1 MLEKKCILLLY
12 GEGRYDSSMDAIKE
26 YVETNRRDA
35 YVVAVSDAELYSFN
49 RRKIAFFM
57 YKLCTR
63 SCSSFIRNNV
73 KIKSVICKLMLKKRK
88 KRKIK
93 EKEAP
98 DSVIGE
104 FTHSLLEKYRRI
116 HNVLVR
122 YSPDVVVCATPRLLH
137 DTIKA
142 KHKAGMKNIS
152 ISALITD
159 YNLDIRFVDQR
170 TNYYF
175 VQNDAIASKL
185 AEYGIERRKIKV
197 AGTPISKSTMMTH
210 DKAEVL
216 AELGINNDDINVV
229 LVSGRYGC
237 NVIKRVVM
245 SLIELEYAMNI
256 ILITGNND
264 GLSKFA
270 DMLSKNNNRENS
282 ICIVE
287 EIDNMSKIYTIADI
301 LIAKPTATITYEALC
316 HNTKLITCC
325 GDNYIE
331 DRNAHYLATNQLS
344 LLGSNNNDLIESIS
358 SYIANE
364 ELCDSIKGK
373 QIEYVLT
380 NSDEIVGE
388 ILLQIADKNY
398 NSKKQVVIDLNNKTT
413 ELQKMI
419 ENVEIVSDV
428 IALEENSTEDCEN
441 KVVKEQNND

>member
-12 GEGRYDSSMDAIKE
+12 GEGRYDSSMGAIKE
-26 YVETNRRDA
+26 YVEANRRDA
-35 YVVAVSDAELYSFN
+35 YVVAVSDEELYSFK

-57 YKLCTR
+57 YKICVR
-63 SCSSFIRNNV
+63 SFSSLVRNNT
-73 KIKSVICKLMLKKRK
+73 KLKSMICKLKLKKGK

-93 EKEAP
+93 EKDAP
-98 DSVIGE
+98 DSAIGE
-104 FTHSLLEKYRRI
+104 FIHSLSEKYRRI
-116 HNVLVR
+116 HNILVR
-122 YSPDVVVCATPRLLH
+122 YSPDVVVCASPRLLH
-137 DTIKA
+137 DAIKA

-185 AEYGIERRKIKV
+185 VEYGIERRKIKV
-197 AGTPISKSTMMTH
+197 SGTPISQSTMITH
-210 DKAEVL
+210 DRSEVL
-216 AELGINNDDINVV
+216 AELGIDNDNINVV
-229 LVSGRYGC
+229 LVSGRYGG
-237 NVIKRVVM
+237 NVIKKVVM
-245 SLIELEYAMNI
+245 SLIEMEYAMNI
-256 ILITGNND
+256 ILITGSND

-287 EIDNMSKIYTIADI
+287 EIENMSKIYSIADI

-331 DRNAHYLATNQLS
+331 DRNAHYLATKQLS

-358 SYIANE
+358 NYLTND
-364 ELCDSIKGK
+364 ELCDSIKSN
-373 QIEYVLT
+373 QSEYIVY
-380 NSDEIVGE
+380 NADEVVSE

-398 NSKKQVVIDLNNKTT
+398 KTKSQVVIDLNNKTA
-413 ELQKMI
+413 EMQKMM
-419 ENVEIVSDV
+419 EKAGGVSDV
-428 IALEENSTEDCEN
+428 MTIEENPTEVGESE
-441 KVVKEQNND
+441 VVKEINND